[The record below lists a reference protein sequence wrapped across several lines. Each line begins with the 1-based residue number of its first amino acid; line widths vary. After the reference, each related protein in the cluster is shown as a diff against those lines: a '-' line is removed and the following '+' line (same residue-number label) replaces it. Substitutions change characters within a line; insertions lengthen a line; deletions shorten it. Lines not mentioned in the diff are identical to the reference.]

1 VKKTIRDIRTYS
13 GNPKV
18 FGYSYDLQSMAAV
31 KSFAEHVSRD
41 VSQFFNGRLHCM
53 INNAG
58 VFLEDKEVTVDG
70 LEMTWAVNVAAPFLL
85 TAELLPLIVERII
98 NISSISLA
106 DNIDLEN
113 TQQEKGYERMGHAA
127 YGASKLALT
136 MWTYLLA
143 DKLKEAGSKITVNN
157 VDPGTVSTKLLYAG
171 WGEISHVALKA
182 DVRRFIKFIACCT
195 LDRLY

>member
-1 VKKTIRDIRTYS
+1 
-13 GNPKV
+13 
-18 FGYSYDLQSMAAV
+18 MAAV

-98 NISSISLA
+98 NISSISVDSFNHLVSLERLNLQMNQLEMLLPGVFNGYRLLGLKSLDLGFNRVWNISGVFVGLDSLESLSLF
-106 DNIDLEN
+106 DNRLIEIGKGAFEQMPQLKRLDLGN
-113 TQQEKGYERMGHAA
+113 CSQ
-127 YGASKLALT
+127 
-136 MWTYLLA
+136 
-143 DKLKEAGSKITVNN
+143 
-157 VDPGTVSTKLLYAG
+157 
-171 WGEISHVALKA
+171 
-182 DVRRFIKFIACCT
+182 
-195 LDRLY
+195 